1 MVTMK
6 IFLRQLLLFFI
17 LLTIQ
22 TPAMA
27 SPESGFRF
35 ESSRN
40 RVSLPIIVRN
50 NLAVVPL
57 YINGNGPFYFILD
70 TGVNTTI
77 LTEPLIAH
85 MLDLNIEREIM
96 VYGLGG
102 EGVVPA
108 ALATNVKIEMRRGI
122 TGYNKNLLV
131 VPEDILSFSE
141 VFGFPVYGIIGYDFF
156 RHFPVEINYSSETM
170 RVYKEST
177 YRTRRRTTTVPI
189 RLIDGKPYIRST
201 IVSEQGDTLT
211 THLLLDLGASHPVY
225 LNQRYQHLSGQTI
238 KGFLGK
244 GISGN
249 LMGQKGRAEKLLIGD
264 VEINQPL
271 VAYPDAE
278 FLTFYDEEISWE
290 GIIGGAILKRFTVT
304 IDYQEGKLLMRR
316 NRFLQ
321 QPFNSNLSGME
332 VIATGRRMNNY
343 KIHYVRPGSASY
355 EAGIMPGDEIIALN
369 SHRNQELTMEIILDE
384 LSARI
389 GHSIHLMV
397 RRDGQILRKNFR
409 LREDLL

>member
-1 MVTMK
+1 MLTMK
-6 IFLRQLLLFFI
+6 ILLRQLLLFFI
-17 LLTIQ
+17 LVTIQ
-22 TPAMA
+22 APAMA
-27 SPESGFRF
+27 SQESGFRF

-264 VEINQPL
+264 VEINKPL

>member
-1 MVTMK
+1 MATMK
-6 IFLRQLLLFFI
+6 IFLRQVFLYLI
-17 LLTIQ
+17 ILTIHA
-22 TPAMA
+22 PAMA
-27 SPESGFRF
+27 SDEGFRF
-35 ESSRN
+35 ESNRS

-57 YINGNGPFYFILD
+57 YINNNGPFHFILD

-85 MLDLNIEREIM
+85 LLNLKIESEIM

-108 ALATNVKIEMRRGI
+108 ALATGVEIDMRRGVK
-122 TGYNKNLLV
+122 GYDKNLLV
-131 VPEDILSFSE
+131 IPEDILSFSE

-156 RHFPVEINYSSETM
+156 RSFPVEINYSTETM
-170 RVYKEST
+170 RIYKEST

-189 RLIDGKPYIRST
+189 RLIDGKPYVQST
-201 IVSEQGDTLT
+201 IIGEQGDTLNT
-211 THLLLDLGASHPVY
+211 NLLLDLGASHPVY
-225 LNQRYQHLSGQTI
+225 LNRRYQYLSDLTI

-249 LMGQKGRAEKLLIGD
+249 LMGKKGRAEKVLIGD
-264 VEINQPL
+264 VEIHNPI

-278 FLTFYDEEISWE
+278 FLTFYDQEISWE

-304 IDYQEGKLLMRR
+304 IDYQEEKLLLRR
-316 NRFLQ
+316 NRFLR
-321 QPFNSNLSGME
+321 QPFNTSLSGME
-332 VIATGRRMNNY
+332 VIATGRRMDTY
-343 KIHYVRPGSASY
+343 TIHYVRPGSVSY
-355 EAGIMPGDEIIALN
+355 EAGVMPGDEIIALN
-369 SHRNQELTMEIILDE
+369 SHRNKTLTMEIILDE

-389 GHSIHLMV
+389 GHPIHV
-397 RRDGQILRKNFR
+397 VIRRDGQLLRKNFR